1 MRNAERGARW
11 SRNRLIILVRI
22 AQMETA
28 ARIKRGCIIRL
39 VVMRGISKGV
49 GVNNP
54 RELKNISVNVESS
67 SKGEMERIFDCGT
80 DERKAYKLIR
90 ALKIKVDLNRYN
102 VYMSVTYL

>member
-39 VVMRGISKGV
+39 VVMRGIRNTHKTHRGRERWATGDGGRQTIRV
-49 GVNNP
+49 GGCSGRCLDFV
-54 RELKNISVNVESS
+54 KTV
-67 SKGEMERIFDCGT
+67 
-80 DERKAYKLIR
+80 
-90 ALKIKVDLNRYN
+90 LNFGGP
-102 VYMSVTYL
+102 